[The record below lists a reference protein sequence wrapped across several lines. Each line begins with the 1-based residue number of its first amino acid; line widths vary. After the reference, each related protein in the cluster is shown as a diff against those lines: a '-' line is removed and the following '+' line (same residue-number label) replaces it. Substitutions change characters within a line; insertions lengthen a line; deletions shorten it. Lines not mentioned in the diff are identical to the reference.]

1 MEGKMANRRI
11 EDDKLAKVLT
21 LGLVEILY
29 VIKETVVFFI
39 NLCSFIDKSSKNKK
53 VINIKDYNS
62 LFDDKVRIVNK
73 IL

>member
-1 MEGKMANRRI
+1 MANRRKV
-11 EDDKLAKVLT
+11 DDKLAKVLT

>member
-1 MEGKMANRRI
+1 MANRRI

>member
-1 MEGKMANRRI
+1 MAIRRI